1 MKRFI
6 YQSPKH
12 SGSRQNALRSV
23 PIAEDNTKTRGVLEG
38 KGWRIVETLGDE
50 AVIGT
55 VEVEAVEV
63 VRPVLK
69 RKRKAAD

>member
-23 PIAEDNTKTRGVLEG
+23 PIAEDNTKARGVLEG
-38 KGWRIVETLGDE
+38 KGWRIVETLTDDVE
-50 AVIGT
+50 AVVET
-55 VEVEAVEV
+55 VEVEAVK
-63 VRPVLK
+63 PAPK
-69 RKRKAAD
+69 RRRKAAD